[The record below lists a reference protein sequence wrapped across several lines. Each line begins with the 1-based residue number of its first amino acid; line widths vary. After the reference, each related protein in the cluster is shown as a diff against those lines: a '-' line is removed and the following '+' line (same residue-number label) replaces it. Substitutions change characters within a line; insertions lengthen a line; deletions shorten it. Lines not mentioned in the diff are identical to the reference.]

1 MVLQKKS
8 RGHVQPVQS
17 TNYAQCTPK
26 DKAIKKFVIQTS
38 LENII
43 EAAAIRDDNSESSVF
58 DVSVLPKLYMK
69 QHYWVNCT
77 IHSKVVNQASFS
89 ESAP

>member
-38 LENII
+38 LEVQWLR
-43 EAAAIRDDNSESSVF
+43 IR
-58 DVSVLPKLYMK
+58 LPMHGALAPATPRSRKIP
-69 QHYWVNCT
+69 H
-77 IHSKVVNQASFS
+77 ASGQLS
-89 ESAP
+89 PRHNY

>member
-17 TNYAQCTPK
+17 TNYAQYTPK

-38 LENII
+38 LE
-43 EAAAIRDDNSESSVF
+43 V
-58 DVSVLPKLYMK
+58 
-69 QHYWVNCT
+69 Q
-77 IHSKVVNQASFS
+77 
-89 ESAP
+89 